1 MRLAVPGGGSTAGF
15 RANGPLSGPDSCPH
29 RTTKTPDDA
38 GKLVQV
44 YSDAVAKTPAAQ
56 AASAVPG
63 LPQSRCL
70 LIPGAGGLI
79 PHHWCLAA
87 AGRYMI
93 KTVAR
98 QLHTAH
104 QQVAAQYRV
113 LTG

>member
-1 MRLAVPGGGSTAGF
+1 VDDVSI
-15 RANGPLSGPDSCPH
+15 D
-29 RTTKTPDDA
+29 RTTVFQTKTPDDE
-38 GKLVQV
+38 KLVQA
-44 YSDAVAKTPAAQ
+44 YSDAVAKTPATQ

-63 LPQSRCL
+63 LPQSRGL
-70 LIPGAGGLI
+70 LIAGAGGLI

-93 KTVAR
+93 KPVAR
-98 QLHTAH
+98 QLETAH